1 MNHVRSKYEC
11 EIAATKLGL
20 HKTSA
25 YSTTISG
32 RPHGCIYEYID
43 NWLIWNNPLQWT
55 DVSVPCGTKQGA
67 YEYDCLCKTSGRT
80 SICHL

>member
-1 MNHVRSKYEC
+1 MNSVTSKEAC

-20 HKTSA
+20 SYTSA
-25 YSTTISG
+25 VTRLRNSG
-32 RPHGCIYEYID
+32 RPHGCIYASN
-43 NWLIWNNPLQWT
+43 NWLAWNGPWN
-55 DVSVPCGTKQGA
+55 DASVPCGTKQGA